1 MSIASEAHDVFLSF
15 SFHDASVAAVVRQAL
30 IEGGLD
36 VFTPDSLK
44 SGEDWGVQIQ
54 RALVMSQALVIVVSR
69 PSELPPSMLVELGAA
84 MAWKKPV
91 FVLLDGISRSQLPT
105 FLQSFNVFP
114 ISKLPQ
120 VVAEILRPT
129 SPFSESER
137 QALSEL
143 YSSLGIPVDQLL
155 TDSVSLASLA
165 ERFNESMGANRS
177 AERLAQE
184 LLTLRK
190 RAALPKVSEKSKRH
204 PGG

>member
-15 SFHDASVAAVVRQAL
+15 SLHDASVAAVVRHAL
-30 IEGGLD
+30 TDGGLE
-36 VFTPDSLK
+36 VFTSDSLK
-44 SGEDWGVQIQ
+44 SGEDWGEQIQ
-54 RALVMSQALVIVVSR
+54 KALVVSQALVIVVSR
-69 PSELPPSMLVELGAA
+69 PSELPRSMLVELGAA

-91 FVLLDGISRSQLPT
+91 FVLLDGIGRSQLPA
-105 FLQSFNVFP
+105 FLQGFNIYPV
-114 ISKLPQ
+114 SRLAE
-120 VVAEILRPT
+120 VVAEILRST

-143 YSSLGIPVDQLL
+143 YSSLGIPVDRLL
-155 TDSVSLASLA
+155 TDPSSLASLA

-190 RAALPKVSEKSKRH
+190 RAALPKISEKSKR
-204 PGG
+204 PRGS